1 MNLYFNLPGNQLVSF
16 HQMTP
21 LHVATQRG
29 DRISIVNYLVD
40 KGADINK
47 KDNNGVSKMVIG
59 YIYATIIL
67 TVG

>member
-1 MNLYFNLPGNQLVSF
+1 
-16 HQMTP
+16 MTP

-40 KGADINK
+40 QGADINI
-47 KDNNGVSKMVIG
+47 KDENGVSKILIG
-59 YIYATIIL
+59 YVYATILL

>member
-1 MNLYFNLPGNQLVSF
+1 
-16 HQMTP
+16 MTP

-40 KGADINK
+40 EGADINI

-59 YIYATIIL
+59 YIYVTIIL